1 LPPEHWI
8 NKVCGSASSLIKVRL
23 CLKDVFFCG
32 YAEAFGSISSAKG
45 FSNSLAGSLKAC
57 LSNVKASAK

>member
-1 LPPEHWI
+1 
-8 NKVCGSASSLIKVRL
+8 LIKVRL